1 MKVTV
6 FEGTPDEIKK
16 VLQAFASSLKHITTV
31 SVDKT
36 EDVTK
41 PRYLTENYPIV
52 DVVLVF
58 ILGIVVGY
66 MLFQLGKG

>member
-6 FEGTPDEIKK
+6 FEGTPEEIKK
-16 VLQAFASSLKHITTV
+16 IPQTIVSSLEHITTV

-36 EDVTK
+36 EAVTK